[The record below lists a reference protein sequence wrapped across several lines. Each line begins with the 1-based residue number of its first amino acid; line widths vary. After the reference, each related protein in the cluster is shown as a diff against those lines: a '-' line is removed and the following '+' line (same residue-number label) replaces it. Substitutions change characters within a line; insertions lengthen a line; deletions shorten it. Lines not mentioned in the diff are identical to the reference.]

1 MKNKKKAHI
10 DTYETVYSVDLVV
23 ANESVTLEQLKKLYK
38 YSDSKELDDFVTDGV
53 CSTSTCIRKT
63 DGKAMCLVKYNHP
76 SSYLKSKRDLEVDL
90 INTCC
95 HEAIH
100 VMMDIYSYIEEK
112 IDTSMQE
119 VFAYNVGWAAE
130 CIYKTLTKK

>member
-23 ANESVTLEQLKKLYK
+23 ANESTTVEQLKKLYK
-38 YSDSKELDDFVTDGV
+38 YADSKELDDTIVDAV
-53 CSTSTCIRKT
+53 CTASRCIRKV
-63 DGKAMCLVKYNHP
+63 DNKPICLVKYNHP
-76 SSYLKSKRDLEVDL
+76 SSYLKSKRDIEIDL

-95 HEAIH
+95 HEATH
-100 VMMDIYSYIEEK
+100 VMMDIYSHIGEN

-119 VFAYNVGWAAE
+119 VFAYNIGWAAE

>member
-23 ANESVTLEQLKKLYK
+23 ANESVTLEQLKKLYG
-38 YSDSKELDDFVTDGV
+38 YSDSEELDDTMMNAV
-53 CSTSTCIRKT
+53 CTASRCIRKV
-63 DGKAMCLVKYNHP
+63 DNKPICLVKYNHP

-119 VFAYNVGWAAE
+119 VFAYNVAWVAE

>member
-38 YSDSKELDDFVTDGV
+38 YSDSNELEDTIVNAV
-53 CSTSTCIRKT
+53 CTASRCIRKV
-63 DGKAMCLVKYNHP
+63 DNKAVCLVKYNHP
-76 SSYLKSKRDLEVDL
+76 SPHLKSKRDLEVDL

-95 HEAIH
+95 HEAAH
-100 VMMDIYSYIEEK
+100 VTMDIYDYIGETV
-112 IDTSMQE
+112 DTNRQE

>member
-10 DTYETVYSVDLVV
+10 DTYETIYSVDLVV
-23 ANESVTLEQLKKLYK
+23 ANESATLEQLKKLYK
-38 YSDSKELDDFVTDGV
+38 YSDSEELDDFITDAV
-53 CSTSTCIRKT
+53 CSMSRCIRKT
-63 DGKAMCLVKYNHP
+63 DGKAICLVKYNHP
-76 SSYLKSKRDLEVDL
+76 SSYLKSKQDIDVDL

-95 HEAIH
+95 HEACH
-100 VMMDIYSYIEEK
+100 VMLHIYDHIGEAV
-112 IDTSMQE
+112 DTNRQE